1 MTARL
6 AAFAALL
13 AVIVAANALTATHG
27 LVTVAGL
34 TATAGTW
41 VAGLAFVARDWLH
54 DTGGRRWVAAAIMA
68 GALLSALLSPSLAL
82 ASAVAFA
89 VSEAADWAAYAPLR
103 RRHRLAAALASNT
116 VGAVLDSLLF
126 LALAGFP
133 LAGAGTQT
141 VVKVATTTAVVLAVM
156 GVRRALLR
164 QPDRAGGRRHA

>member
-1 MTARL
+1 MSARV
-6 AAFAALL
+6 AALASML
-13 AVIVAANALTATHG
+13 AVILAANALTVAVG

-54 DTGGRRWVAAAIMA
+54 DAGGRKWVVAAIVLGAI
-68 GALLSALLSPSLAL
+68 LSAILSPAIAV
-82 ASAVAFA
+82 ASAVAFT
-89 VSEAADWAAYAPLR
+89 VSEMADWAVYSPLR
-103 RRHRLAAALASNT
+103 HRSRIGAALASNT

-126 LALAGFP
+126 LAIAGFP

-141 VVKVATTTAVVLAVM
+141 VVKVATTTAIVTGL

-164 QPDRAGGRRHA
+164 QPDRSGGGRHA